1 MKTIYIVLCFLVLP
15 LCNYGQSFLDL
26 EGTWQM
32 KVDDASFCNIIMMED
47 GENGEPLVVLEG
59 MSNEEPFQIR
69 CRVEHLVQRQ
79 SIALYE
85 LADEKGAK
93 KYDSDRP
100 IVCFILKTGGSIA
113 PLWCQMDM
121 AEAESK
127 NKTFQ
132 VEKVTIPDY
141 KKRYQFVPYEAS
153 TATVMK

>member
-1 MKTIYIVLCFLVLP
+1 MP

-32 KVDDASFCNIIMMED
+32 KIDAASFCNIIMME
-47 GENGEPLVVLEG
+47 EEVNGEPLVILEG
-59 MSNEEPFQIR
+59 MSNEKPFQIR
-69 CRVEHLVQRQ
+69 CRVEQLAQRQ

-85 LADEKGAK
+85 LADEKGAT

-100 IVCFILKTGGSIA
+100 IVCFFLKTGGTIA

-121 AEAESK
+121 AAAEQNNK
-127 NKTFQ
+127 ENKTFV

-141 KKRYQFVPYEAS
+141 KTRYQAVPEEAP
-153 TATVMK
+153 TASSSK